1 MSIVQSVKRNTQ
13 IRGNDTA
20 TLFGDRRRSWGEL
33 RERVARLAA
42 GLKSLGVAAGDRVAI
57 LALNSDRYLETYA
70 AVPWAGAAVV
80 PLNIRWSTAENAYA
94 LNDSGATVLFVDD
107 AFLAQVVRLQGE
119 VGTLRSVIYMG
130 EAAAPAGLVGYETLI
145 EAHSPLPDAGR
156 GGEDLAGIFYTGG
169 TTGFPKG
176 VMLSHRSLWASVM
189 AWLAAV
195 GPSPQKVMLH
205 AAPMFHL
212 ADGAVIIG
220 GTLTGD
226 AHAIIPFFTPEGVLA
241 AVERFR
247 VTDILLVP
255 TMINMLVSHP
265 KIAETDLSS
274 VRSVTYGGSAIQ
286 EAVLARAIAA
296 FPNCRF
302 MQAYGQTE
310 LSPIATLLGPEY
322 HVLDGPNSGRL
333 TSAGRPAACNELEI
347 VDPSD
352 AEVPRGTVGEIRCR
366 GPNAMLGYWNKPQE
380 TAAALR
386 GGWVYTGDAGYM
398 DEDGFVYIVD
408 RLKDMIVTGGENVY
422 SAEVENAV
430 CNHPAV
436 AQCAV
441 IAIPSKEWGEAVH
454 AIVIRKEGCDASAE
468 EIIAHCRLEIAH
480 YKCPRSIEFR
490 SEPFP
495 LSGAGKVLKRE
506 LRLPYWERQTRQV
519 S

>member
-176 VMLSHRSLWASVM
+176 VMLSHSSLWASVM

-212 ADGAVIIG
+212 ADGALIIG
-220 GTLTGD
+220 GTVTGD
-226 AHAIIPFFTPEGVLA
+226 THAIIPSFTPEDVLA
-241 AVERFR
+241 AVE
-247 VTDILLVP
+247 
-255 TMINMLVSHP
+255 
-265 KIAETDLSS
+265 
-274 VRSVTYGGSAIQ
+274 
-286 EAVLARAIAA
+286 
-296 FPNCRF
+296 
-302 MQAYGQTE
+302 
-310 LSPIATLLGPEY
+310 
-322 HVLDGPNSGRL
+322 
-333 TSAGRPAACNELEI
+333 
-347 VDPSD
+347 
-352 AEVPRGTVGEIRCR
+352 
-366 GPNAMLGYWNKPQE
+366 
-380 TAAALR
+380 
-386 GGWVYTGDAGYM
+386 
-398 DEDGFVYIVD
+398 
-408 RLKDMIVTGGENVY
+408 
-422 SAEVENAV
+422 
-430 CNHPAV
+430 
-436 AQCAV
+436 
-441 IAIPSKEWGEAVH
+441 
-454 AIVIRKEGCDASAE
+454 
-468 EIIAHCRLEIAH
+468 
-480 YKCPRSIEFR
+480 
-490 SEPFP
+490 
-495 LSGAGKVLKRE
+495 
-506 LRLPYWERQTRQV
+506 
-519 S
+519 